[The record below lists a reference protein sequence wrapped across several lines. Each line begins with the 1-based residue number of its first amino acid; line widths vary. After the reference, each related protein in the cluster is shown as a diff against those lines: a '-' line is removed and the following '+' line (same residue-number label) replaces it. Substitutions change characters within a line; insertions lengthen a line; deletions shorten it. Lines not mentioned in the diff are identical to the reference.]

1 MQQSLLAFLMKE
13 DEITWQ
19 SILLDL
25 IKTGEMNPWDID
37 ISELALQY
45 IEVIKKLQEANM
57 SISGKVIL
65 AAAILLKI
73 KCERLIVEDIG
84 SLDNLMFPPENIG
97 DLDDFGSRR
106 RIILDV
112 DPRLT
117 IKTPQ
122 ARKKKVSVNDLILA
136 LEKALEVNERRIMRI
151 AERNRIPEMVIPG
164 KKIDISKL
172 INELYDKI
180 ILVLNGKSLLTFSEL
195 LPSQKREDKIL
206 TLIPLLHLATQE
218 KIHLDQ
224 KEHLGEIHIMKNE
237 NLPDVPNLE

>member
-1 MQQSLLAFLMKE
+1 MQKSLLAFLMNE

-25 IKTGEMNPWDID
+25 IKTGEINPWDVD
-37 ISELALQY
+37 ISVLANQY
-45 IEVIKKLQEANM
+45 LEVVKKLQEADM
-57 SISGKVIL
+57 FISGKVIL

-73 KCERLIVEDIG
+73 KCERLVVEDIG
-84 SLDNLMFPPENIG
+84 NLDNLMFPPQNIG
-97 DLDDFGSRR
+97 DLDDFGHNR

-136 LEKALEVNERRIMRI
+136 LEKALEVNERRILRV
-151 AERNRIPEMVIPG
+151 AERNRVPDMIIPE

-172 INELYDKI
+172 INELFDKI
-180 ILVLNGKSLLTFSEL
+180 ILFADGNSILTFSKL
-195 LPSQKREDKIL
+195 LPSEAKQDKIL
-206 TLIPLLHLATQE
+206 TLIPLLHLANQE
-218 KIHLDQ
+218 KIDLNQ
-224 KEHLGEIHIMKNE
+224 LEHFGEIHINIIKGTIN
-237 NLPDVPNLE
+237 NLIE